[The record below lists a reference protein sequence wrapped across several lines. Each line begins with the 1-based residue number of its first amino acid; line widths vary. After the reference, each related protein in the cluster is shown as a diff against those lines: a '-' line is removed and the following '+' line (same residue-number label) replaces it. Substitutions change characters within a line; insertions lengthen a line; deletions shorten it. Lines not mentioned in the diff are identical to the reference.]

1 MSTLAE
7 RLAEIRQEMA
17 AAAVA
22 AGRPPESVQLCAV
35 SKTFPPELIR
45 EAMTA
50 GQTVFGESRAQEAI
64 LKIPQ
69 LPPARWHFIGHL
81 QSNKIRKVLPL
92 CELIHSVDSA
102 DCARDISRIAAELG
116 LRRRV
121 LLQVNVAGDDAKF
134 GFSADEVT
142 AALPGLLLLPGIE
155 IAGLMTIPPLSDAAA
170 ASRPHFAALRQL
182 RDRLQADTGAI
193 LPELSMGM
201 SGDFHEAIAEGATI
215 VRVGTAIFGGR

>member
-7 RLAEIRQEMA
+7 RLAEIRQGMA
-17 AAAVA
+17 ASADA

-45 EAMTA
+45 EAMAA

-81 QSNKIRKVLPL
+81 QSNKIRKILPL

-155 IAGLMTIPPLSDAAA
+155 IAGLMTIPPLSDDAA

-182 RDRLQADTGAI
+182 RDRLQAETGAI

-201 SGDFHEAIAEGATI
+201 SGDFHEAIDEGATI